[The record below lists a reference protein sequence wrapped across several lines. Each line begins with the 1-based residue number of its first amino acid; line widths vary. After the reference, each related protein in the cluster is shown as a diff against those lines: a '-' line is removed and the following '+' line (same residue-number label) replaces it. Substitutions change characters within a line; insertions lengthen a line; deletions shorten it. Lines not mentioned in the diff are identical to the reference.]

1 MLEDTAGGPT
11 VTKWP
16 SYAQL
21 PIRDSAPAGAA
32 WGVFGDDDELGTLN
46 FIGVDQV
53 RMASTL
59 VRRGAMFPLNWSLS
73 LPKPVLFHRGAYT
86 RTQKGID
93 KPIIGHDDYLDGL
106 YLHASSHWDALRHH
120 GVIEAGAFYGG
131 RETSTVRGTTCLDI
145 ATVAQRGIATRAVL
159 ADVVRMLADEGVTF
173 DPLGHFPVTLEMIER
188 TLAVQGVTLR
198 QGDVLL
204 VRTGWME
211 AYLGADQARRDGL
224 AGAQLRT
231 VGLTGVDIAG
241 YLWDRRVAAIAADN
255 PAVEIL
261 LGEDLP
267 LELHNYLIGR
277 LGMPLGELWFLED
290 LARDCREDGVYEA
303 FLTSAPLNLPGG
315 TGSPPN
321 ALALK

>member
-1 MLEDTAGGPT
+1 MPPDTLSSSATP
-11 VTKWP
+11 WP
-16 SYAQL
+16 SYSEL
-21 PIRDSAPAGAA
+21 PIRDGAPVGAA

-46 FIGVDQV
+46 FIGADQV
-53 RMASTL
+53 RAASTL
-59 VRRGAMFPLNWSLS
+59 IRRGTVFPLNWSLS

-86 RTQKGID
+86 RTQMGID

-106 YLHASSHWDALRHH
+106 YLHASTHWDALRHH

-131 RETSTVRGTTCLDI
+131 RETNDVREGNSLDI
-145 ATVAQRGIATRAVL
+145 ATVAERGIATRAVL
-159 ADVVRMLADEGVTF
+159 ADVARVLGDEGLIF
-173 DPLGHFPVTLEMIER
+173 DPLGHFPITLEMIER
-188 TLAVQGVTLR
+188 TLAVEGVALR

-211 AYLGADQARRDGL
+211 AYLAANQSLRDGL
-224 AGAQLRT
+224 AGGPLRT
-231 VGLTGVDIAG
+231 VGLTGVDIAE

-290 LARDCREDGVYEA
+290 LARDCRDDGVYEV
-303 FLTSAPLNLPGG
+303 FLTSVPLNLPGG

>member
-1 MLEDTAGGPT
+1 MPHNAAGRPA
-11 VTKWP
+11 VTTWP
-16 SYAQL
+16 SYADL
-21 PIRDSAPAGAA
+21 PIRAGSPAGAA

-46 FIGVDQV
+46 FIGAEQV
-53 RMASTL
+53 RAASTL
-59 VRRGAMFPLNWSLS
+59 VRRGAVFPLNWSLA

-86 RTQKGID
+86 RTQMAMD
-93 KPIIGHDDYLDGL
+93 NPIIGHDDYLDGL

-131 RETSTVRGTTCLDI
+131 RETAAVRQSTCLDI
-145 ATVAQRGIATRAVL
+145 ATVARRGIATRAVL
-159 ADVVRMLADEGVTF
+159 ADVARVLADEGVTF
-173 DPLGHFPVTLEMIER
+173 DPLDHFPVTLEMIQR
-188 TLAVQGVTLR
+188 TLDVQGAQLR

-204 VRTGWME
+204 VRTGWMD
-211 AYLGADQARRDGL
+211 AYLGASQARRDGL
-224 AGAQLRT
+224 AGGPIRT
-231 VGLTGVDIAG
+231 VGLTGVNIAE
-241 YLWDRRVAAIAADN
+241 YLWDRGIAAIAADN

-290 LARDCREDGVYEA
+290 LAHDCREDGVYEV
-303 FLTSAPLNLPGG
+303 FLTSAPLNLEGG

-321 ALALK
+321 TLALK